1 MVAAG
6 PKEKMGLMVQDES
19 VWPLLLKDRIIRKTH
34 KKQRI
39 QAKKQLKNKKQK
51 IRDKKQK

>member
-6 PKEKMGLMVQDES
+6 PEENMGLIVQEES
-19 VWPLLLKDRIIRKTH
+19 AWPLLLKDRIIRKTH

-39 QAKKQLKNKKQK
+39 QAKKQLKK
-51 IRDKKQK
+51 IKNR